1 MIEHDNIFY
10 IEYISALGGVETF
23 VYEMVKKYQEYD
35 IAVVCKQIA
44 PNQLKRLNKLCPVYV
59 HKNEKI
65 KCKTIITNY
74 DNSILDYTEAECICE
89 TIHADY
95 TNKLYTSYP
104 EIDERVDHW
113 LGITK
118 YVCKTFTEK
127 FGVKT
132 ELCYNPLDIGEIGE
146 KPLILLSATRL
157 SAIKGVGRM
166 KALKDEL
173 DRRGIN
179 YVWFI
184 FSNDDKIQGENII
197 YRKPSM
203 DIKKWINMADYLVQL
218 SDSEALSYSINEAL
232 MIGTPVIVTP
242 LPYLDEIGVKDG
254 VNSYILNF
262 DLSNLSEVVDRIHNV
277 PKFKFELPKDNYD
290 KYVVRKKKS
299 NYKEV
304 LKMKVKVECIK
315 EYTSLCGEGNDRNQ
329 VKKGDVFEV
338 TRERAN
344 ELLEEPAL
352 IKILDDTN
360 VVEETTEPEEEVTEE
375 VVQAV
380 ANAIVEEATEQGKE
394 IEEVVE
400 EIVEES
406 KEDET
411 TEESTEEVEET
422 ETTEE
427 ETTEPAV
434 EEETV
439 EEKEE
444 SSETENKKAKSTKKN
459 K

>member
-104 EIDERVDHW
+104 VIDERVDHW

-118 YVCKTFTEK
+118 YVCKTFSEK
-127 FGVKT
+127 FGVET
-132 ELCYNPLDIGEIGE
+132 ELCYNPLDIGEIEE

-232 MIGTPVIVTP
+232 VMGTPVIVTP
-242 LPYLDEIGVKDG
+242 LPYLEEIGVKDG

-262 DLSNLSEVVDRIHNV
+262 DLSNLSEVVDRIHDV
-277 PKFKFELPKDNYD
+277 PKFKFELPKDDYD
-290 KYVVRKKKS
+290 KYVYRKHKS
-299 NYKEV
+299 RYEEV

-315 EYTSLCGEGNDRNQ
+315 EYTSMCGEGNDRNQ

-344 ELLEEPAL
+344 ELLLEPAL
-352 IKILDDTN
+352 VKILDD
-360 VVEETTEPEEEVTEE
+360 EETTEPEDEVTEE

-411 TEESTEEVEET
+411 TEEVEET